1 MLMRLGYEM
10 LKSLPLRIGRQQL
23 LSLLPEKANGLREL
37 FRTHD
42 EPKDGYRVRGV
53 CLFGL
58 AECARAQVAVSFLKE
73 NDMKSFGELIS
84 LSHNGDRV
92 TRLVSG
98 DE

>member
-1 MLMRLGYEM
+1 ML
-10 LKSLPLRIGRQQL
+10 SQLPG
-23 LSLLPEKANGLREL
+23 KANELKEL

-42 EPKDGYRVRGV
+42 EPTDGYRVRGV

-73 NDMKSFGELIS
+73 NKMESFGELIS

-92 TRLVSG
+92 TRIVNG
-98 DE
+98 NRIQYAEMQKYWNRGKYA